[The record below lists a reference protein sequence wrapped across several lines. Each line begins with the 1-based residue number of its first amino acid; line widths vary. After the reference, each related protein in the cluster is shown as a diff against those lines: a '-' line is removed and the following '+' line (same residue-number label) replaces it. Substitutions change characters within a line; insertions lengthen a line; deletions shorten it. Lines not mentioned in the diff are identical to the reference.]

1 MTGHLEIQL
10 AATESNW
17 RLFMTRKNDPAF
29 KNFAERVLVRD
40 HYACQYCGFQAKLLQ
55 EVINV
60 DGNYRNNRMENLV
73 TACPFC
79 AQCFFLEAVG
89 KSDFGGGA
97 LIYLPEISQMELN
110 ALCHVIFTMM
120 SSGNTADDVNA
131 KNTYRSLRLRS
142 QVVEQELGEGLSS
155 PSLYGHLLIDSQAD
169 SVHKKTINQELST
182 TLRLLPDIARF
193 ATHMEIWILDA
204 LKHCSSISSSL

>member
-1 MTGHLEIQL
+1 MTGSLEIRL
-10 AATESNW
+10 LATESNW

-29 KNFAERVLVRD
+29 KKFAERALKRD
-40 HYACQYCGFQAKLLQ
+40 RYTCQYCGFQAQQLQ

-60 DGNYRNNRMENLV
+60 DANYRNNRLENLV
-73 TACPFC
+73 TACDFC

-89 KSDFGGGA
+89 KSDFGGGTF
-97 LIYLPEISQMELN
+97 IYLPEISQTELN
-110 ALCHVIFTMM
+110 ALCHVLFTVMA
-120 SSGNTADDVNA
+120 SGNTTDDVNA

-169 SVHKKTINQELST
+169 PLHKRSVNKELST
-182 TLRLLPDIARF
+182 MLRLLPDITRF
-193 ATHMEIWILDA
+193 TVHLETWLLDA
-204 LKHCSSISSSL
+204 LKQCTSSHLSS